1 MFTGIIESVG
11 HLRKVERRGDDI
23 RLTVASGKLD
33 LSDVKLG
40 DSIATNGVCLTV
52 VELMSDGYVADISA
66 ETVSLTGFSHYQV
79 GKAVNLEK
87 AVTPTTRLG
96 GHMVS
101 GHVDGIAQVEDR
113 QLRGQAIEFWLS
125 PPQELGRYIAHK
137 GSITIDGVS
146 LTVNEVQGHK
156 FRLTIVPHTA
166 GETTLVDLKAGD
178 SVNIEVDLI
187 ARHLERLM
195 TYGSQ
200 QADAAPKSEVTME
213 LLARSGFLR

>member
-11 HLRKVERRGDDI
+11 TLRKIERLGDDI
-23 RLTVASGKLD
+23 RLNVASGKLD
-33 LSDVKLG
+33 LGDVRLG

-52 VELMSDGYVADISA
+52 VECLSDGYVADISA
-66 ETVSLTGFSHYQV
+66 ETVSLTGFAKYQV
-79 GKAVNLEK
+79 GTKVNLEK

-101 GHVDGIAQVEDR
+101 GHVDGIASVDDR
-113 QLRGQAIEFWLS
+113 QFRGKAIEFWLTA
-125 PPQELGRYIAHK
+125 PQGLARYIAHK

-146 LTVNEVQGHK
+146 LTVNEVIDNR

-166 GETTLVDLKAGD
+166 GETTLVSLKAGD
-178 SVNIEVDLI
+178 TVNIEVDLI

-195 TYGSQ
+195 TYSSDKAGVPESN
-200 QADAAPKSEVTME
+200 VTMD

>member
-11 HLRKVERRGDDI
+11 SLRKIERRGDDI

-33 LSDVKLG
+33 LSDVRLG

-52 VELMSDGYVADISA
+52 VECMSDGYVADISA
-66 ETVSLTGFSHYQV
+66 ETVSLTGFAHYQV
-79 GKAVNLEK
+79 GRKVNLEK

-101 GHVDGIAQVEDR
+101 GHVDGVASINDR
-113 QLRGQAIEFWLS
+113 QYRGKAIEFWLTAPAS
-125 PPQELGRYIAHK
+125 LARYIAHK

-146 LTVNEVQGHK
+146 LTVNEVNDNR

-195 TYGSQ
+195 TYGSS
-200 QADAAPKSEVTME
+200 PSETPESNVTMD